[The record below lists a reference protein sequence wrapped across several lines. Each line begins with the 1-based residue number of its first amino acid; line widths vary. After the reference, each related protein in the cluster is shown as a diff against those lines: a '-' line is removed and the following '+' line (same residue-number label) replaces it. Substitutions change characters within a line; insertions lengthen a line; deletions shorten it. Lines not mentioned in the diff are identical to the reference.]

1 MGGKGS
7 GGLRVGAGRR
17 RKDQADGAL
26 TGSRRTRARAKQQNQ
41 TAPPNQSASNQT
53 KAPVVTAP
61 ESVAPVD
68 VEIPQPPGN
77 LTLDELAE
85 WNDLAPLAAKQG
97 TLTNDTQWALV
108 DLCQA
113 RVLKGKLLRDI
124 DKYGNLVP
132 GAGVGT
138 VSANPLLARYTT
150 LLQRVDA
157 GMLRFRIAPMGKELT
172 EPKKAADPFAE
183 FDAAPAAT
191 EDGET
196 IN

>member
-41 TAPPNQSASNQT
+41 TGPVNQSASNQT
-53 KAPVVTAP
+53 KTPVVTAP

-113 RVLKGKLLRDI
+113 RVLKTKLLRDV
-124 DKYGNLVP
+124 DRMGNVVS
-132 GAGVGT
+132 GAGGQLA
-138 VSANPLLARYTT
+138 ANPLLARYTT